1 MHADIGLASS
11 APAVMGTQ
19 DHGCAT
25 RSGRLS
31 HPLNSD
37 VERPLVDVAFRTGE
51 VSYRCNPD
59 LHAEHPRRSHV
70 EHGHRKWS
78 LESS

>member
-51 VSYRCNPD
+51 VSYRCKGAFTNRNPTFMQSPSSSV
-59 LHAEHPRRSHV
+59 AE
-70 EHGHRKWS
+70 
-78 LESS
+78 